1 MNSEINPGFTYL
13 DGAMG
18 TMLQARGLKPGE
30 LPEIWNIDHPDIITG
45 VHYEY
50 LDAGSDIILTNTF
63 GAYSHKF
70 GEKHGTPPVDE
81 IVTAAVENARAAVN
95 KHGGKKRVALDIGP
109 TGKLLAPFGDF
120 DFEEAVALFAET
132 VRAGVK
138 AGVDL
143 IFIETMTDSR
153 ETKAAVL
160 AAKEQSDLPV
170 YCSNVYDGKGK
181 LMTGATPAVMSAMLE
196 GLGVSAYGMNCSSGP
211 DQMAELCPGL
221 YAVASRPL
229 IFKPNAGLPRNEA
242 GRLIYDVT
250 PDEFASQM
258 IKIAAAGGRIL
269 GGCCGT
275 TPEYI
280 RALVEKTKDIEP
292 LPVIQRDLSAVT
304 SYSRVVYFGD
314 KPVLIGERINP
325 TGRKAFKEALRN
337 HDIDFIVD
345 EGMEQADA
353 GADILDV
360 NVGLPEI
367 DEPEMMEE
375 AVCEL
380 QSVLPLP
387 LCIDTSD
394 TVALERAMRLYNG
407 KPLINSVNGKQ
418 EIMDAVFPLQKKYGG
433 VVIGLTLDENGIPDT
448 VEGRLEIAR
457 RIYAEAAGYGISR
470 SDVIIDPLCLSVSSD
485 PDAALTTIG
494 TVRRIKSEIGG
505 LTSLGVS
512 NVSFGLPRR
521 DIINAAFFTMALTA
535 GLNAAIINPFSGEMI
550 KAFRAFCALSGHD
563 SGAADYI
570 GYASGLED
578 GPGFRVPGSGA
589 TSVNN
594 NPVAESQDLKSA
606 IIKGLKDKTA
616 AITAE
621 LLRTE
626 KPLDIVNG
634 SIVPALNEVGDGFE
648 KKTMF
653 LPQLLM
659 SADAATRAFAVI
671 KNSMAEA
678 GIKPDDTKRIVL
690 ATVKGDIHD
699 IGKNILKVLLENYG
713 FTVIDLGKDVPPE
726 KVVDAAGTHS
736 AGLVGLS
743 ALMTTT
749 VPAMKETVGLVHK
762 ELPGVPVMVGGAVL
776 TQEYADMIGADYYG
790 KDAMASVKIAQKVF
804 GGQI

>member
-1 MNSEINPGFTYL
+1 MNSELTPEFTYL

-30 LPEIWNIDHPDIITG
+30 LPEMWNIYHPDIITE

-70 GEKHGTPPVDE
+70 GDKHGTPPVDE
-81 IVTAAVENARAAVN
+81 IVAAAVENARAAVI
-95 KHGGKKRVALDIGP
+95 KSGQKKRVALDIGP

-160 AAKEQSDLPV
+160 AAKEQSALPV
-170 YCSNVYDGKGK
+170 FCSNVYDGKGK
-181 LMTGATPAVMSAMLE
+181 LMTGATPAVMSAILE
-196 GLGVSAYGMNCSSGP
+196 GLGVSAYGMNCSAGP

-221 YAVASRPL
+221 YALASRPL
-229 IFKPNAGLPRNEA
+229 IFKPNAGLPRNEG

-258 IKIAAAGGRIL
+258 TRIAAAGGRIL

-292 LPVIQRDLSAVT
+292 LPVIQRELSVVT
-304 SYSRVVYFGD
+304 SYSRTVYFGG

-325 TGRKAFKEALRN
+325 TGKKAFKEALRN
-337 HDIDFIVD
+337 HDIDYIID

-375 AVCEL
+375 AVTEL

-407 KPLINSVNGKQ
+407 KPLINSVNGKK
-418 EIMDAVFPLQKKYGG
+418 EVMDAVFPLQAKYGG
-433 VVIGLTLDENGIPDT
+433 VVIALTLDEDGIPDT
-448 VEGRLEIAR
+448 AEGRLAIAR
-457 RIYAEAAGYGISR
+457 RIYAEADAYGISR
-470 SDVIIDPLCLSVSSD
+470 SDIIIDPLCLSVSSD
-485 PDAALTTIG
+485 PKAAVTTIEA
-494 TVRRIKSEIGG
+494 VRRINSEYGG

-521 DIINAAFFTMALTA
+521 DVINAAFFTMALTA
-535 GLNAAIINPFSGEMI
+535 GLNAAIINPFSAEMI
-550 KAFRAFCALSGHD
+550 KAFKAFCALSDHD
-563 SGAADYI
+563 AGAADYI
-570 GYASGLED
+570 DYASTLSENEKTRAPD
-578 GPGFRVPGSGA
+578 TRPAEQNSGQKTPDSELA
-589 TSVNN
+589 
-594 NPVAESQDLKSA
+594 AA

-621 LLRTE
+621 MLKTNE
-626 KPLDIVNG
+626 PLDIVNG
-634 SIVPALNEVGDGFE
+634 SIVPALNEVGEGFE

-671 KNSMAEA
+671 KNTMAEA
-678 GIKPDDTKRIVL
+678 GIRPDDSKRIVL

-726 KVVDAAGTHS
+726 KVVEAAREHAAGI
-736 AGLVGLS
+736 VGLS

-749 VPAMKETVGLVHK
+749 VPAMKETVELVHK
-762 ELPGVPVMVGGAVL
+762 DLPGVPVMVGGAVL

-790 KDAMASVKIAQKVF
+790 KDAMASVKIAQSLF
-804 GGQI
+804 GGQK

>member
-1 MNSEINPGFTYL
+1 MNSELNTGFTYL

-18 TMLQARGLKPGE
+18 TMLQARGLRPGE
-30 LPEIWNIDHPDIITG
+30 LPEMWNMDHPDIITE

-63 GAYSHKF
+63 GAYAHKF
-70 GEKHGTPPVDE
+70 GDKYGTPSVGE
-81 IVTAAVENARAAVN
+81 IVSAAVENARAAVI
-95 KHGGKKRVALDIGP
+95 KHGRQKRVALDIGP
-109 TGKLLAPFGDF
+109 TGKMLAPFGDF
-120 DFEEAVALFAET
+120 DFEEAVSLFAET

-160 AAKEQSDLPV
+160 AAKEQSKLPV
-170 YCSNVYDGKGK
+170 LCSNVYDGKGK
-181 LMTGATPAVMSAMLE
+181 LMTGATPEVMAAVLE
-196 GLGVSAYGMNCSSGP
+196 GLGVSAYGMNCSAGP
-211 DQMAELCPGL
+211 DQIAELCPGL

-229 IFKPNAGLPRNEA
+229 IFKPNAGLPRNEG

-250 PDEFASQM
+250 PDDFASQM
-258 IKIAAAGGRIL
+258 TKIAASGGSIL

-275 TPEYI
+275 TPDYI

-292 LPVIQRDLSAVT
+292 LPVRQRDLSVVT
-304 SYSRVVYFGD
+304 SYSRAVYFGG

-337 HDIDFIVD
+337 HDIDYIID
-345 EGMEQADA
+345 EGMDQADA

-375 AVCEL
+375 AVTEL

-407 KPLINSVNGKQ
+407 KPLINSVNGKK
-418 EIMDAVFPLQKKYGG
+418 EVMDVVFPLQAKYGG

-457 RIYAEAAGYGISR
+457 RIYAEADGYGISR
-470 SDVIIDPLCLSVSSD
+470 SDIIIDPLCLSVSSD
-485 PDAALTTIG
+485 PNAALTTIG
-494 TVRRIKSEIGG
+494 TVRRIKSEYGG

-521 DIINAAFFTMALTA
+521 DIINAVFFTMALTA
-535 GLNAAIINPFSGEMI
+535 GLDAAIINPFSDEMI
-550 KAFRAFCALSGHD
+550 KAFKAFCALSD
-563 SGAADYI
+563 NDAGAADYI
-570 GYASGLED
+570 DYASGLED
-578 GPGFRVPGSGA
+578 VSRFHVPSSKA
-589 TSVNN
+589 QSSNN
-594 NPVAESQDLKSA
+594 TDVESQDLKSA

-621 LLRTE
+621 MLRIKE
-626 KPLDIVNG
+626 PLDIVNG
-634 SIVPALNEVGDGFE
+634 SIVPALNEVGEGFE

-671 KNSMAEA
+671 RKTMAEA
-678 GIKPDDTKRIVL
+678 GIKPDDTKRIIL

-726 KVVDAAGTHS
+726 KVVEAAKKHAAGI
-736 AGLVGLS
+736 VGLS

-749 VPAMKETVGLVHK
+749 VPAMKETVELVHK

-790 KDAMASVKIAQKVF
+790 KDAMASVKIAQTVF
-804 GGQI
+804 G